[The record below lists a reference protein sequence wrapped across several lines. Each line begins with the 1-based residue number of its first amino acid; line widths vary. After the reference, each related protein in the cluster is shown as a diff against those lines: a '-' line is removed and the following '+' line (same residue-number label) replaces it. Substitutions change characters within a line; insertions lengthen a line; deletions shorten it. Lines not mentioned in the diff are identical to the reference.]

1 MEEEI
6 LNYFND
12 TFHKVVISGKNL
24 ICLKVLDNK
33 YRKYYTGV
41 TLNYI
46 CYDLLKAKYRKSDVA
61 KVILKLY
68 ENEQI
73 KMLKCPHVRNFVIEN
88 KIGNWGTFPG
98 RYNTDNKNYLKQFI
112 KDE

>member
-12 TFHKVVISGKNL
+12 TFHKVSNNGKNL
-24 ICLKVLDNK
+24 TCLKVLDNK

-41 TLNYI
+41 TLNYV
-46 CYDLLKAKYRKSDVA
+46 CYDLLKAKYRKSNVA
-61 KVILKLY
+61 RVILKLY
-68 ENEQI
+68 QEQKI
-73 KMLKCPHVRNFVIEN
+73 RMLFCPNVKEYVIEN
-88 KIGNWGTFPG
+88 EVANYASK
-98 RYNTDNKNYLKQFI
+98 YNTYDSYENYLKQFI